1 MTDGLRSLFSAAILG
16 VCLLVGLAAG
26 GYLIGNGAA
35 RFRAES
41 RIVTVKGLV
50 EREVKADQATWRLG
64 LRRAGEDLPDA
75 QARLSADRD
84 ATVAFL
90 RKQGFTDEEIG
101 REPVRAL
108 DKRARDFDQPQG
120 ADRLRYVVTTLLI
133 VKTDKVDLVRAS
145 LSATEELLKAGV
157 ALDGD
162 RAVRVRFWG
171 TGREDPLRQS
181 GDDPDLRSR
190 RCGRIRPLQPDELP
204 READPR
210 GQHLRVRPAVG
221 RRGAARP

>member
-1 MTDGLRSLFSAAILG
+1 MDSRSRLASAVALG
-16 VCLLVGLAAG
+16 VCLLIGLAAG

-108 DKRARDFDQPQG
+108 DK
-120 ADRLRYVVTTLLI
+120 T
-133 VKTDKVDLVRAS
+133 
-145 LSATEELLKAGV
+145 V
-157 ALDGD
+157 ALG
-162 RAVRVRFWG
+162 
-171 TGREDPLRQS
+171 
-181 GDDPDLRSR
+181 GDDEAGRDLRDVLIHLGHDTGHASR
-190 RCGRIRPLQPDELP
+190 RHPMSQNI
-204 READPR
+204 
-210 GQHLRVRPAVG
+210 HS
-221 RRGAARP
+221 